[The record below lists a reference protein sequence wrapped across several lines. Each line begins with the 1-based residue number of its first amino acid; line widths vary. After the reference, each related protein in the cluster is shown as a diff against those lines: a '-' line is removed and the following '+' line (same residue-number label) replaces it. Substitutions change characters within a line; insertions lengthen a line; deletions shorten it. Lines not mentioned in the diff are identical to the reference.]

1 MKSKKSMGINK
12 ENGSFEE
19 QLIKYRPALLFKF
32 NAVGDLLTI
41 NEPTEP
47 YSYKPPILYACWAK
61 SVFVFKMR
69 ADLPKSWQNKI
80 NNRLLQTDSF
90 NTLEEIKVA
99 LIALTGEL
107 GVSVHLKS
115 GPAFYIPREPV
126 AASDVIEVHQG
137 NREVLQ
143 PNDQYTYQHIDH
155 LQPCNAKII
164 NGKAVAICRTVRRY
178 LSLVEAGVDTIE
190 AYRNRGFGAQAVAS
204 WAAKAWS
211 EGLIPCYSTASEN
224 KASLA
229 LASKMKMIQYATDI
243 SISLH

>member
-1 MKSKKSMGINK
+1 MEINK

-19 QLIKYRPALLFKF
+19 QLIKYRPDLLFKL
-32 NAVGDLLTI
+32 NAIGDLLTI
-41 NEPTEP
+41 NKPTEP
-47 YSYKPPILYACWAK
+47 YSYKPPILYACWGK
-61 SVFVFKMR
+61 GVFVFKMR

-80 NNRLLQTDSF
+80 NSRLLQTDGF
-90 NTLEEIKVA
+90 NTLHFEEIKVA
-99 LIALTGEL
+99 LIELTDEL
-107 GVSVHLKS
+107 GISVHIKS

-126 AASDVIEVHQG
+126 AESDIIEVHQG

-143 PNDQYTYQHIDH
+143 PNYQYTYQYIDH

-190 AYRNRGFGAQAVAS
+190 AYRNRGFGAEAVAS
-204 WAAKAWS
+204 WASKAWS

-224 KASLA
+224 KAYLA
-229 LASKMKMIQYATDI
+229 LAS
-243 SISLH
+243 